1 MPSMLLPSRPTS
13 FWLPRTASSCAFPI
27 SEIPFKKRRR
37 VGVRRQELAEGDLLS
52 DIYWL
57 EGDNSTE
64 VEFHDRV
71 VHINRLRIGTRDG
84 KGTRQK

>member
-1 MPSMLLPSRPTS
+1 MFLRFSMD
-13 FWLPRTASSCAFPI
+13 
-27 SEIPFKKRRR
+27 EIPELKKNSR
-37 VGVRRQELAEGDLLS
+37 GVRGMKLAEGDLLS